1 MELDPQ
7 VAFERLFGAGG
18 NAAERAARR
27 EQDRSILDSVT
38 SEAGELQEGS
48 GSGDRAK
55 LDEYETDIRE
65 IERRLTIAK
74 KATGAS
80 LDRRRCGSGGRS
92 GIVRRAREA
101 AFRSAG
107 AGVQG
112 RHHARFH
119 GSLCARFDAPLR
131 IPKAA

>member
-38 SEAGELQEGS
+38 QSWRASS
-48 GSGDRAK
+48 GIWMPSDRAQ

-65 IERRLTIAK
+65 IERRLDHRQE
-74 KATGAS
+74 GHGQRYPPRAS
-80 LDRRRCGSGGRS
+80 
-92 GIVRRAREA
+92 
-101 AFRSAG
+101 
-107 AGVQG
+107 
-112 RHHARFH
+112 
-119 GSLCARFDAPLR
+119 
-131 IPKAA
+131 